1 MRVLFVRE
9 SQPKGPQFFYNGKRG
24 KVADNF
30 RKALPH
36 LAGADPLEFL
46 ANFQAA
52 GFYLTDLVKVAVNA
66 GAVTPKERAR
76 LCRESVPDL
85 RDEIAALNPDLVVCF
100 MKGIAAHVEQAAE
113 GFAVRTV
120 SFPATEM
127 KEISGRNG
135 RNTARDFGRKL
146 R

>member
-1 MRVLFVRE
+1 MNNTDAQNETLRLTYAPEKVRVLFVGE
-9 SQPKGPQFFYNGKRG
+9 SQPKGPQFFYNEKRG

-36 LAGADPLEFL
+36 LAGADPQEFL

-76 LCRESVPDL
+76 LCRKVFQ
-85 RDEIAALNPDLVVCF
+85 IYA
-100 MKGIAAHVEQAAE
+100 MKSQ
-113 GFAVRTV
+113 
-120 SFPATEM
+120 P
-127 KEISGRNG
+127 
-135 RNTARDFGRKL
+135 
-146 R
+146 